1 MLRNYILRRLLQ
13 GLFLLMGVTFITF
26 ILIYV
31 LPSDPARMIAGRS
44 ASAQAVEQIRE
55 QLGLNLPLWEQYLRY
70 LWRLLHGDL
79 GRSYIQRVDVSMLID
94 ARLWPTMQLMFASI
108 GFELVIGLTAGVL
121 AALRPR
127 STLDQGV
134 MFMTFI
140 GVSSPQF
147 VVGIVLLY
155 VFSMKLGWFPMGG
168 YGNWDNIILPALSLG
183 FLGSGWYS
191 RVMRSEMMDA
201 LRQDYIRTA
210 RAKGAGPIRVIL
222 IHALRN
228 AILPVITMIGMD
240 IGYFMSGVVVVES
253 VFGWPGI
260 GQLMWQAI
268 QNVDAPVIMG
278 VTLVAAAA
286 IIIGSL
292 LADILAL
299 FVDPRIRLR

>member
-1 MLRNYILRRLLQ
+1 MIGNYLLRRLWQ
-13 GLFLLMGVTFITF
+13 GLFLLLGVTFVTF

-44 ASAQAVEQIRE
+44 ATAQAVEHIRE

-70 LWRLLHGDL
+70 LWRLLHGNL
-79 GRSYIQRVDVSMLID
+79 GRSYIQRVDVSMLIGT
-94 ARLWPTMQLMFASI
+94 RLWPTMQLMFASI
-108 GFELVIGLTAGVL
+108 GFELVIGLTAGIF

-127 STLDQGV
+127 SALDRGT
-134 MFMTFI
+134 MLLTFV

-147 VVGIVLLY
+147 VVGIILLY

-168 YGNWDNIILPALSLG
+168 YGGWKHIVLPALSLG

-201 LRQDYIRTA
+201 LQQDYIRTA
-210 RAKGAGPIRVIL
+210 RAKGAGPGRIVL

-228 AILPVITMIGMD
+228 AVLPIITMIGMD

-278 VTLVAAAA
+278 VTLVAATA
-286 IIIGSL
+286 IILGSL
-292 LADILAL
+292 LADIVAL

>member
-1 MLRNYILRRLLQ
+1 MIGNYLLRRLLQ

-44 ASAQAVEQIRE
+44 ATAQAVEHIRE

-70 LWRLLHGDL
+70 LWRLMHGNL
-79 GRSYIQRVDVSMLID
+79 GRSYVQRVDVSMLIGT
-94 ARLWPTMQLMFASI
+94 RLWPTMQLMFASI
-108 GFELVIGLTAGVL
+108 GFELIIGLTAGIL

-127 STLDQGV
+127 SALDQGT
-134 MFMTFI
+134 MFITFI

-147 VVGIVLLY
+147 VVGIILLY

-168 YGNWDNIILPALSLG
+168 YGNWNNIILPALSLG

-210 RAKGAGPIRVIL
+210 RAKGAGPRRIIL

-228 AILPVITMIGMD
+228 AILPIITMIGMD

-278 VTLVAAAA
+278 VTLVAATA
-286 IIIGSL
+286 IILGSL
-292 LADILAL
+292 LADIVAL

>member
-1 MLRNYILRRLLQ
+1 M
-13 GLFLLMGVTFITF
+13 
-26 ILIYV
+26 
-31 LPSDPARMIAGRS
+31 
-44 ASAQAVEQIRE
+44 
-55 QLGLNLPLWEQYLRY
+55 RY

>member
-13 GLFLLMGVTFITF
+13 GLFLLIGVTFITF

-44 ASAQAVEQIRE
+44 ASAQAVEHIRE

-168 YGNWDNIILPALSLG
+168 YGNWNNIILPALSLG

-210 RAKGAGPIRVIL
+210 RAKGAGPFRVIL

-286 IIIGSL
+286 IILGSL

>member
-1 MLRNYILRRLLQ
+1 MIGNYLLRRLLQ

-44 ASAQAVEQIRE
+44 ATAQAVEHIRE

-70 LWRLLHGDL
+70 LWRLMHGNL
-79 GRSYIQRVDVSMLID
+79 WRSYVQRVDVSMLIGT
-94 ARLWPTMQLMFASI
+94 RLWPTMQLMFASI
-108 GFELVIGLTAGVL
+108 GFELIIGLTAGIL

-127 STLDQGV
+127 SALDQGT
-134 MFMTFI
+134 MFITFI

-147 VVGIVLLY
+147 VVGIILLY

-168 YGNWDNIILPALSLG
+168 YGNWNNIILPALSLG

-210 RAKGAGPIRVIL
+210 RAKGAGPRRIIL

-228 AILPVITMIGMD
+228 AILPIITMIGMD

-278 VTLVAAAA
+278 VTLVAATA
-286 IIIGSL
+286 IILGSL
-292 LADILAL
+292 LADIVAL

>member
-1 MLRNYILRRLLQ
+1 MLRNYILRRMLQ

-44 ASAQAVEQIRE
+44 ASAQAVEHIRE
-55 QLGLNLPLWEQYLRY
+55 QLGLNLPLWEQYFRY
-70 LWRLLHGDL
+70 LWRLMHGDL

-155 VFSMKLGWFPMGG
+155 VFSMKFGWFPMGG
-168 YGNWDNIILPALSLG
+168 YGNWNNIILPALSLG

-210 RAKGAGPIRVIL
+210 RAKGVGPIRIIL

-228 AILPVITMIGMD
+228 AILPIITMIGMD

-268 QNVDAPVIMG
+268 QNVDAPMIMG

-286 IIIGSL
+286 IILGSL

>member
-168 YGNWDNIILPALSLG
+168 YGNWNNIILPALSLG

>member
-1 MLRNYILRRLLQ
+1 MIGNYLLRRLWQ
-13 GLFLLMGVTFITF
+13 GLFLLIGVIFITF

-44 ASAQAVEQIRE
+44 ATAQSVEHIRE

-70 LWRLLHGDL
+70 LWRLMHGNL
-79 GRSYIQRVDVSMLID
+79 GRSYIQRVDVSMLIGT
-94 ARLWPTMQLMFASI
+94 RLWPTMQLMFASI
-108 GFELVIGLTAGVL
+108 GFELVIGLTAGIL

-127 STLDQGV
+127 SAMDRGTML
-134 MFMTFI
+134 MTFI

-147 VVGIVLLY
+147 VVGIILLY
-155 VFSMKLGWFPMGG
+155 VFSMRLGWFPMGG
-168 YGNWDNIILPALSLG
+168 YGGWKNIILPALSLG

-210 RAKGAGPIRVIL
+210 RAKGAGAGRIVL
-222 IHALRN
+222 VHALRN
-228 AILPVITMIGMD
+228 AVLPIITMIGMD

-278 VTLVAAAA
+278 VTLVAATA
-286 IIIGSL
+286 IILGSL
-292 LADILAL
+292 LADIVSL

>member
-1 MLRNYILRRLLQ
+1 
-13 GLFLLMGVTFITF
+13 
-26 ILIYV
+26 
-31 LPSDPARMIAGRS
+31 
-44 ASAQAVEQIRE
+44 
-55 QLGLNLPLWEQYLRY
+55 
-70 LWRLLHGDL
+70 
-79 GRSYIQRVDVSMLID
+79 
-94 ARLWPTMQLMFASI
+94 MQLMFASI

>member
-1 MLRNYILRRLLQ
+1 MIGNYLLRRLWQ

-44 ASAQAVEQIRE
+44 ATAQSVEHIRE

-70 LWRLLHGDL
+70 LWRLMHGNL
-79 GRSYIQRVDVSMLID
+79 GRSYIQRVDVSMLIGT
-94 ARLWPTMQLMFASI
+94 RLWPTMQLMLASI
-108 GFELVIGLTAGVL
+108 GFELIIGLTAGVL

-127 STLDQGV
+127 SAMDRGTML
-134 MFMTFI
+134 MTFI

-147 VVGIVLLY
+147 VVGIILLY
-155 VFSMKLGWFPMGG
+155 VFSMKLGWLPMGG
-168 YGNWDNIILPALSLG
+168 YGKWNSIILPALSLG

-210 RAKGAGPIRVIL
+210 RAKGAGAGRIVL

-228 AILPVITMIGMD
+228 AILPIITMIGMD

-278 VTLVAAAA
+278 VTLVAATS
-286 IIIGSL
+286 IVLGSL
-292 LADILAL
+292 LADIVAL

>member
-1 MLRNYILRRLLQ
+1 MIGNYLLRRLWQ
-13 GLFLLMGVTFITF
+13 GLFLLIGVVFITF

-44 ASAQAVEQIRE
+44 ATAQSVEHIRE

-70 LWRLLHGDL
+70 LWRLMHGNL
-79 GRSYIQRVDVSMLID
+79 GRSYIQRVDVSMLIGT
-94 ARLWPTMQLMFASI
+94 RLWPTMQLMFASI
-108 GFELVIGLTAGVL
+108 GFELVIGLTAGIL

-127 STLDQGV
+127 SAMDRGTMV
-134 MFMTFI
+134 MTFI

-147 VVGIVLLY
+147 VVGIILLY
-155 VFSMKLGWFPMGG
+155 VFSMRLGWFPMGG
-168 YGNWDNIILPALSLG
+168 YGGWKNIILPALSLG

-210 RAKGAGPIRVIL
+210 RAKGAGAGRIVL
-222 IHALRN
+222 VHALRN
-228 AILPVITMIGMD
+228 AVLPIITMIGMD

-278 VTLVAAAA
+278 VTLVAATA
-286 IIIGSL
+286 IILGSL
-292 LADILAL
+292 LADIVSL

>member
-1 MLRNYILRRLLQ
+1 MIGNYLLRRLWQ
-13 GLFLLMGVTFITF
+13 GLFLLIGVVFITF

-44 ASAQAVEQIRE
+44 ATAQSVEHIRE

-70 LWRLLHGDL
+70 LWRLMHGNL
-79 GRSYIQRVDVSMLID
+79 GRSYIQRVDVSMLIGT
-94 ARLWPTMQLMFASI
+94 RLWPTMQLMFASI
-108 GFELVIGLTAGVL
+108 GFELVIGLTAGIL

-127 STLDQGV
+127 SAMDRGTML
-134 MFMTFI
+134 MTFI

-147 VVGIVLLY
+147 VVGIILLY
-155 VFSMKLGWFPMGG
+155 VFSMRLGWFPMGG
-168 YGNWDNIILPALSLG
+168 YGGWKNIILPALSLG

-210 RAKGAGPIRVIL
+210 RAKGAGAGRIVL
-222 IHALRN
+222 VHALRN
-228 AILPVITMIGMD
+228 AVLPIITMIGMD

-278 VTLVAAAA
+278 VTLVAATA
-286 IIIGSL
+286 IILGSL
-292 LADILAL
+292 LADIFSL
-299 FVDPRIRLR
+299 FVDPMIRLR

>member
-1 MLRNYILRRLLQ
+1 MIGNYLLRRLLQ

-44 ASAQAVEQIRE
+44 ASAQAVEHIRE

-70 LWRLLHGDL
+70 LWRLMHGNL
-79 GRSYIQRVDVSMLID
+79 GRSYIQRVDVSMLIGT
-94 ARLWPTMQLMFASI
+94 RLWPTMQLMFASI
-108 GFELVIGLTAGVL
+108 GFELIIGLTAGIL

-127 STLDQGV
+127 SALDQGT

-147 VVGIVLLY
+147 VVGIILLY

-168 YGNWDNIILPALSLG
+168 YGNWNNIILPALSLG

-210 RAKGAGPIRVIL
+210 RAKGAGPRRIIL

-228 AILPVITMIGMD
+228 AILPIITMIGMD

-278 VTLVAAAA
+278 VTLVAATA
-286 IIIGSL
+286 IILGSL
-292 LADILAL
+292 LADIVAL